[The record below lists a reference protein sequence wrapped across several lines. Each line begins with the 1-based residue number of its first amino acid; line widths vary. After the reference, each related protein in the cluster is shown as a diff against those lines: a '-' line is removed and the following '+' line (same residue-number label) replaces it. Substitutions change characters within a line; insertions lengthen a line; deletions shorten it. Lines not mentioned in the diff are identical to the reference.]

1 MACIVYQKHKNGST
15 YAYRSESSRD
25 PRTGR
30 PTSRREY
37 IGRVDPD
44 TGAIVPKRSR
54 KRRAA
59 PAAADPGASE
69 ARIAVL
75 EAENERL
82 EAENARLVAALRE
95 AMGHV
100 GDAWTVMEG
109 ALDGEEEGERG
120 GPGGGA

>member
-15 YAYRSESSRD
+15 YAYRSESYRD

-59 PAAADPGASE
+59 PAAADTGASE

-82 EAENARLVAALRE
+82 EAENARLAAALRE

-100 GDAWTVMEG
+100 GDAWTVMGG
-109 ALDGEEEGERG
+109 ALDGEEEGGRG

>member
-15 YAYRSESSRD
+15 YAYRSESYRD

-59 PAAADPGASE
+59 PAAADTGASE

-82 EAENARLVAALRE
+82 AAALRE

-100 GDAWTVMEG
+100 GDAWALMGG
-109 ALDGEEEGERG
+109 ALDGEEEGGRG

>member
-15 YAYRSESSRD
+15 YAYRSESFRD
-25 PRTGR
+25 PRTGK

-54 KRRAA
+54 KRRE
-59 PAAADPGASE
+59 AAADTDAAADGGYE
-69 ARIAVL
+69 VRIA
-75 EAENERL
+75 EL
-82 EAENARLVAALRE
+82 EAENARLTAALRE

-100 GDAWTVMEG
+100 GDALAAMGG
-109 ALDGEEEGERG
+109 ALDGEEEGGRG
-120 GPGGGA
+120 GPGGGP